1 MAYVA
6 SNSPTLIA
14 EQVGGAG
21 SVWLYRSAD
30 DDATVNGTDYFTN
43 GEALGMKV
51 GDIVLVIDTTT
62 PKGSFHFVSA
72 IDADGNATTGFG
84 AVA

>member
-6 SNSPTLIA
+6 SNSPSLIA
-14 EQVGGAG
+14 EMIGGAG

-30 DDATVNGTDYFTN
+30 DDATVNGANYFTN
-43 GEALGMKV
+43 GVALGMKV

-62 PKGSFHFVSA
+62 PKGSFHFVASVSA
-72 IDADGNATTGFG
+72 TAATTGFG
-84 AVA
+84 AVS